1 LRLDNISPSNLTF
14 LPMSV
19 SPPQA
24 VDLDELFPEDP
35 NLPSLAYQAHENV
48 PIFIPWTHKSIAL
61 GTGLDSSNAFNAQ
74 ENSDL
79 FRRSAL
85 KPMPGGKAIYQFDA
99 NEGSSSFRQSSS
111 AQAATSYEHM
121 DFKGSVSAG
130 GSVLGA
136 SGRAEFAKA
145 VSENKDK
152 SKISSQTSLRIGLV
166 KPTSSPRLSS
176 RAIALLQT
184 SPSSFHQTYGDY
196 FLGALCIGVDTAI
209 FLSTSS
215 SIGIQTEMKSI
226 QVDAKFLGVKQEVYS
241 DHKRSLSSSLTCDL
255 TFSGFDTLS
264 GSQSTV
270 KADEASYR
278 EVREQATRALVDG
291 LNLEVRAR
299 RTMKSL
305 GVDVGMSLTEQHTKE
320 LCHSGLV
327 VELMFLPYCGM
338 KDYIA
343 VTSTRSTVSLDE
355 STL

>member
-1 LRLDNISPSNLTF
+1 MSLSPAQ
-14 LPMSV
+14 V
-19 SPPQA
+19 
-24 VDLDELFPEDP
+24 VGLDELFPEDP

-85 KPMPGGKAIYQFDA
+85 KPTPGGKAIYQFDA

-121 DFKGSVSAG
+121 DFKGSASAG

-136 SGRAEFAKA
+136 SGRAEFSKA

-176 RAIALLQT
+176 SAIALLQA

-196 FLGALCIGVDTAI
+196 FLGALCIGADTTI

-241 DHKRSLSSSLTCDL
+241 DHKRSLSSSLTYDL

-270 KADEASYR
+270 KAVDEASYW
-278 EVREQATRALVDG
+278 EVREQATRALVGG

-305 GVDVGMSLTEQHTKE
+305 GVDVGMSLTEQNTKE